1 MRSRSSQNPK
11 PQGALCLRLAESR
24 AAPRRKEAPLATAAS
39 IIFVVTSAGFTCF
52 RVSGFRVW
60 GFGILGFNVFACFH
74 RGFSGDWGGVR
85 TGEGRDDC
93 RIHRHLVGMD
103 ESGLFGEPGQS
114 ISRSRRV
121 TRIYESNKYK
131 VSKRNRPG
139 FASAQASGFSCQF
152 CTCTSFQ
159 ARALEV
165 AEQATSRETFQDTTQ
180 HL

>member
-1 MRSRSSQNPK
+1 M
-11 PQGALCLRLAESR
+11 LEAESR

-60 GFGILGFNVFACFH
+60 GFGVLGFWGLMFLPAFTEVFLGIGAVFGQGSAEMIAGSNVM
-74 RGFSGDWGGVR
+74 GM
-85 TGEGRDDC
+85 
-93 RIHRHLVGMD
+93 HRHVVGMD
-103 ESGLFGEPGQS
+103 ESVLFGEPCQS

-121 TRIYESNKYK
+121 TSIYKSSKYK
-131 VSKRNRPG
+131 VSERNHPG
-139 FASAQASGFSCQF
+139 FASAQGPCFSCQF

-165 AEQATSRETFQDTTQ
+165 AEQAASRETFQDTTQ
-180 HL
+180 HLS